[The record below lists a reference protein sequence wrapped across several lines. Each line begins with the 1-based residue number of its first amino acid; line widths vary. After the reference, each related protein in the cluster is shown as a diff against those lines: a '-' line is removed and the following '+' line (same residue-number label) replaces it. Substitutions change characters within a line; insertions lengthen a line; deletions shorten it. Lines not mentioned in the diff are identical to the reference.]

1 VGELPGFLPGC
12 SAIDAV
18 EGSKPLDSAAP
29 DGDGRLSE
37 GEPQPRLKTIN
48 RKQLLLRPVDVER
61 LVPDDHEVR
70 AIWEFTG
77 HLDLTLYYQTI
88 HAVDGKAGCT
98 AFDPRLLLAM
108 WIYAYSKGIGS
119 AREISRLCDYDPAYQ
134 WLTGMEP
141 INYHTLADFRVAHKD
156 SLDRLFVEVLGIMS
170 AEGLIT
176 LERVMHDGTKVKA
189 LAESSSFRREEKI
202 REHLKAA
209 EEQVRHP
216 PDEEASLRAQK
227 ARERAAQEKKKRMD
241 KALQE
246 LEKIRATKSGEE
258 KKEARASITDPDART
273 MKQSDG
279 GYAPSYNVQL
289 STDAAAGVIIGV
301 GVSQRSD
308 AEELMP
314 ALARIEE
321 NLGKTPQQVV
331 VDGGFTNW
339 ENVVALDASGIDFI
353 GSLTD
358 HTRAAGRF
366 EQRGVEEAFRP
377 EHFVYDE
384 QTDTYTCPAGK
395 TLRYQGEDKLIGR
408 VDYRYRPHK
417 GDCAS
422 CPHNEKCCPGKTKW
436 RSITRRVD
444 GPAVVSFIE
453 KMKTEEAKEIYK
465 QRAHIAEFPHAWI
478 KEKIGL
484 RQFHLRGLLK
494 VRMEALWACL
504 TYNISQWIRL
514 CWRPR
519 LARAGS

>member
-1 VGELPGFLPGC
+1 MDELPGF
-12 SAIDAV
+12 DAV
-18 EGSKPLDSAAP
+18 EGKPAP
-29 DGDGRLSE
+29 SCTESVPESE
-37 GEPQPRLKTIN
+37 PAPRLKTIN

-61 LVPDDHEVR
+61 LVPEDHEVR

-77 HLDLTLYYQTI
+77 HIDLTAYYQTI
-88 HAVDGKAGCT
+88 HAVEGKAGCT
-98 AFDPRLLLAM
+98 AFDPRLLLSI
-108 WIYAYSKGIGS
+108 WIYALSKGVGS

-141 INYHTLADFRVAHKD
+141 INYHTLADFRSSHKD

-189 LAESSSFRREEKI
+189 LAGSGSFRREERI

-209 EEQVRHP
+209 EEQVKQP
-216 PDEEASLRAQK
+216 PDEEVRSKAEK
-227 ARERAAQEKKKRMD
+227 ARERAAQEKKERMEQ
-241 KALQE
+241 ALRE
-246 LEKIRATKSGEE
+246 LEKIRATKSDEE
-258 KKEARASITDPDART
+258 KKEARVSMTDPDARI

-279 GYAPSYNVQL
+279 GFAPSYNLQL
-289 STDAAAGVIIGV
+289 STDAAAGLIIGV

-308 AEELMP
+308 DTQELMP
-314 ALARIEE
+314 AMRRIEE
-321 NLGKTPQQVV
+321 NLGELPQQVV
-331 VDGGFTNW
+331 ADGGYTHW
-339 ENVVALDASGIDFI
+339 ENVVALNGAGIDFI
-353 GSLTD
+353 GSLMD
-358 HTRAAGRF
+358 RVQVAGQCA
-366 EQRGVEEAFRP
+366 QRGVEEAFRP

-384 QTDTYTCPAGK
+384 TSDTYTCPEGK
-395 TLRYQGEDKLIGR
+395 TLRHHGQRKCIGR
-408 VDYRYRPHK
+408 TNHSYKTRK

-422 CPHNEKCCPGKTKW
+422 CPHKEQCCPGKTKR
-436 RSITRRVD
+436 RSIVRRVD

-494 VRMEALWACL
+494 VGMEALWACL
-504 TYNISQWIRL
+504 TYNINQWIRL

-519 LARAGS
+519 FAKVGV